1 MTAPELVGFCTVM
14 SGYSVAWEGAGYTL
28 RFDRPGNYNVYVMNP
43 MGQLMARKVTHME
56 SEVQMQLP
64 KGVYI
69 FRVMER

>member
-1 MTAPELVGFCTVM
+1 MV
-14 SGYSVAWEGAGYTL
+14 SGYTVVRDGAGYAL
-28 RFDRPGNYNVYVMNP
+28 RFDRPGNYDVYVLNP

-69 FRVMER
+69 VGGRKRIVR